1 MTTAWAS
8 AVDTL
13 LQFAAAM
20 LRAGNTASRTR
31 EWMEVLA
38 RKMGLAGLSAGFTF
52 DSITV
57 TVRGPEQQ
65 TTALTEIG
73 PPGVN
78 VRRIAD
84 LERLAATAEP
94 SHTPLEIAARIAEI
108 QLAQPLFSTL
118 QVVAGIG
125 IASAGFAFLNGAAA
139 PEMSIAVIGGALGQ
153 WSRFRLIDRHFNPYG
168 VAALAALVASGSYVA
183 SAALA

>member
-84 LERLAATAEP
+84 LERLAATAGP
-94 SHTPLEIAARIAEI
+94 PPPPPAPTAPG
-108 QLAQPLFSTL
+108 
-118 QVVAGIG
+118 VA
-125 IASAGFAFLNGAAA
+125 NPTA
-139 PEMSIAVIGGALGQ
+139 PPPF
-153 WSRFRLIDRHFNPYG
+153 FRLPG
-168 VAALAALVASGSYVA
+168 VASLRG
-183 SAALA
+183 